1 MISSDPATESSE
13 TPNQVT
19 QNIETIRRLSE
30 ERQQQHSGLHRPIE
44 RIFDFIARP
53 TTLYVLLFAVTLW
66 ILSSLLEQMTIHKS
80 FDAPPFY
87 ALQGLLTGLSL
98 FTTVIVLIVQSRQG
112 RRAEQ
117 RAELELQVNLLAE
130 QKIAKLIALLEEQ
143 RRDSPFLKDREDAEA
158 IQMQQGADPQSILS
172 ALEEISDELSNRS

>member
-1 MISSDPATESSE
+1 MIPSDPSPESSE
-13 TPNQVT
+13 TPHQVT
-19 QNIETIRRLSE
+19 QNIETIRKLSDP
-30 ERQQQHSGLHRPIE
+30 RQQHSGLHRPIE
-44 RIFDFIARP
+44 RVFDFIARP
-53 TTLYVLLFAVTLW
+53 ITLYVLLFCVILW
-66 ILSSLLEQMTIHKS
+66 MLSSLLEGAVMHQS
-80 FDAPPFY
+80 FDPPPFY

-117 RAELELQVNLLAE
+117 RAELEFQVNLLAE

-143 RRDSPFLKDREDAEA
+143 RRDSPFLKNREDAEA

-172 ALEEISDELSNRS
+172 ALEEIVEGPPS

>member
-1 MISSDPATESSE
+1 MTPREPESE

-30 ERQQQHSGLHRPIE
+30 ERQRASTHHRSIE

-53 TTLYVLLFAVTLW
+53 STLYVLLLVVTLW
-66 ILSSLLEQMTIHKS
+66 IVSSLLEGATLHHS

-112 RRAEQ
+112 KRAEQ
-117 RAELELQVNLLAE
+117 RAELEFHVNLLAE
-130 QKIAKLIALLEEQ
+130 QKIAKLISLLEEM
-143 RRDSPFLKDREDAEA
+143 RRDSPFLKDREDVEA
-158 IQMQQGADPQSILS
+158 AQMQQGADPQSILS
-172 ALEEISDELSNRS
+172 ALEEISEELSGKG

>member
-1 MISSDPATESSE
+1 MTPREPEVD

-19 QNIETIRRLSE
+19 QNIETIRKLSE
-30 ERQQQHSGLHRPIE
+30 ERQQAGIHHRPIE

-53 TTLYVLLFAVTLW
+53 ITLYVLLFCVILW
-66 ILSSLLEQMTIHKS
+66 ILSSLLEGAFVHQS
-80 FDAPPFY
+80 FDPPPFY

-98 FTTVIVLIVQSRQG
+98 FTTVIVLIVQARQG

-117 RAELELQVNLLAE
+117 RAELEFQVNLLAE
-130 QKIAKLIALLEEQ
+130 QKIAKLISLLEEQ

-158 IQMQQGADPQSILS
+158 AQMQQGADPQSILS
-172 ALEEISDELSNRS
+172 ALEEISEELSGKG

>member
-1 MISSDPATESSE
+1 MTPQDPSSE
-13 TPNQVT
+13 TPDLVS
-19 QNIETIRRLSE
+19 QNIETIRKLSE
-30 ERQQQHSGLHRPIE
+30 ERQRQVSNLHRPIE

-53 TTLYVLLFAVTLW
+53 TTLYVLMILVALW
-66 ILSSLLEQMTIHKS
+66 IVSSLLEQVLIHHS

-112 RRAEQ
+112 KRAEQ

-143 RRDSPFLKDREDAEA
+143 RRDSPFLRDREDIEA
-158 IQMQQGADPQSILS
+158 AQMQQGANPQSILT
-172 ALEEISDELSNRS
+172 ALEEISDELSRKG